1 MVQLYDIE
9 KDGFQIKVIGRL
21 SDRDISRLKEYIRNK
36 EL

>member
-1 MVQLYDIE
+1 MVQLYDIDN
-9 KDGFQIKVIGRL
+9 DGFNIKVIGKL